1 MARKLRSKSKY
12 TKYKR
17 GKLRGFQ
24 LPSPDI
30 AEVSNGFVS
39 QPVDENCNYWDN
51 YEIDALNADDID
63 TPLLAQREP
72 EYTKIQKLTK
82 KEIISSLHS
91 FGLDAHLIFTIANDD
106 TPEIDA
112 EKRKVTAV
120 NRLVDFLEWVS
131 DNCNVNCDSYTNNDE
146 YVLLILDQA
155 ILKISVMLP
164 GYVNLLSGMYLIL
177 ISLNVC
183 IYNSPIALTR

>member
-1 MARKLRSKSKY
+1 M
-12 TKYKR
+12 
-17 GKLRGFQ
+17 
-24 LPSPDI
+24 
-30 AEVSNGFVS
+30 
-39 QPVDENCNYWDN
+39 
-51 YEIDALNADDID
+51 
-63 TPLLAQREP
+63 
-72 EYTKIQKLTK
+72 
-82 KEIISSLHS
+82 
-91 FGLDAHLIFTIANDD
+91 IFANDD

-183 IYNSPIALTR
+183 I

>member
-12 TKYKR
+12 TTKYKR

-24 LPSPDI
+24 LSKLPSPDL

-39 QPVDENCNYWDN
+39 QPVDENCNCWNN

-82 KEIISSLHS
+82 KEIINSLHS

-183 IYNSPIALTR
+183 I